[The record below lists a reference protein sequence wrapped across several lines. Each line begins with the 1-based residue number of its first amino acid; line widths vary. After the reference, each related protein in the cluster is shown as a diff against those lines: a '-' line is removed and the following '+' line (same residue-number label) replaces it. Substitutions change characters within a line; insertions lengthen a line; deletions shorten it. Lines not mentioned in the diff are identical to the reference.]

1 MYEKKVAMLAMVVC
15 SVVFTRM
22 VDAEASEDIKE
33 ILTSGDYEYCILDDG
48 TIQITNF
55 YGSADQLEIPDEID
69 GKMVSEIGNRAFSS
83 CKNLTGIK
91 IPDSVIEIDDYA
103 FVGSRITDIEV
114 DANNKCFDVIDGVLY
129 DIDEKELIYY
139 PCGFTEE
146 HFSVPQGIEKIGYY
160 AFWGGSSLTSIEI
173 PDSVTE
179 IGHWAFLICERLTR
193 IEVDEGNKSFDVID
207 GVLYDIDE
215 KELIYY
221 PCGFTTEIFSIPQG
235 IKKIGYGA
243 FANGSNLIS
252 IEIPD
257 SVTEIDTC
265 AFDSCV
271 NLINIEIPDSVTEIG
286 YGAFYDCSSLTSI
299 EIPNSVTEI
308 GDNAFHGCENLKIT
322 AADGSYAIQYA
333 IDNGIDYEYV
343 GQHDWLNN

>member
-179 IGHWAFLICERLTR
+179 I
-193 IEVDEGNKSFDVID
+193 
-207 GVLYDIDE
+207 
-215 KELIYY
+215 
-221 PCGFTTEIFSIPQG
+221 
-235 IKKIGYGA
+235 
-243 FANGSNLIS
+243 
-252 IEIPD
+252 
-257 SVTEIDTC
+257 DTC